1 MRKVLNT
8 RKFRARHGLRGI
20 AAVTLAVSMAA
31 FGCTT
36 NQNRASGEP
45 TMNTTPAGTAA
56 PASTTTPGTS
66 STPTTPPPMVSA
78 AVDASVDA
86 IAVLKANEGFQGKV
100 LGTAVAGNHPQ
111 GGGASLQQVSGQF
124 ISPSVLANPQ
134 NTVNSSLSS
143 APVPGIQSGAAGD
156 GAVLA
161 VPSGTGLSAAVTTAP
176 TVAPATTAGAGIVAP
191 ATTNTVTSP
200 ATNTVTTGISG
211 STQPTTSVGSG
222 NVVVGTGLVSAPA
235 ASGSVLATPTTGIDT
250 GTAATVITPRANETT
265 VAPAT
270 SVSAPARTSGATTT
284 ATTQVGVRSGLN
296 APAAT
301 TPSGNVRVETI
312 DGRVTVTN
320 STTRPTLMRRITN
333 ALRITRPATT
343 TTRTQETTT
352 TTTPNP

>member
-8 RKFRARHGLRGI
+8 DKFRARHGLRGI
-20 AAVTLAVSMAA
+20 AAATLAISMAA

-45 TMNTTPAGTAA
+45 AMNANPAGTA
-56 PASTTTPGTS
+56 PASTITPGTS
-66 STPTTPPPMVSA
+66 SSPTTPPPMVSA

-100 LGTAVAGNHPQ
+100 LGTAVAGNNPQ
-111 GGGASLQQVSGQF
+111 GGGASMQQVSGQF

-134 NTVNSSLSS
+134 NTVNSSVSS
-143 APVPGIQSGAAGD
+143 TPVPGIQSGVAGD

-161 VPSGTGLSAAVTTAP
+161 VPAGTGLSAASTIAP
-176 TVAPATTAGAGIVAP
+176 TVAPSATVGAGIVTP
-191 ATTNTVTSP
+191 TTTNTVTSP
-200 ATNTVTTGISG
+200 ATNTATTGISG
-211 STQPTTSVGSG
+211 STQPSTSVGSG

-235 ASGSVLATPTTGIDT
+235 ASGSVLATPTTGVDT
-250 GTAATVITPRANETT
+250 GTAATVITPRA
-265 VAPAT
+265 AT
-270 SVSAPARTSGATTT
+270 GVTAPARTTGTTTT

-301 TPSGNVRVETI
+301 TPAGNVRVETI

-333 ALRITRPATT
+333 ALRITRPVTA

-352 TTTPNP
+352 TPTNP